1 MRVNRLRFF
10 YLGLLCGLRK
20 REIDLLTWAQ
30 VDFGKGVIRIEHT
43 EYFQPKSEDSTG
55 EIDLDAELLV
65 LLQGWKAQASG
76 AFVIESTRKPKHET
90 SRVNYRCEPHFET
103 LYSWLRKQGIT
114 ARKPLHE
121 LRKELGAILAST
133 QGIFA
138 AQSVLR
144 HAQISTTAAYY
155 TNKKKRISAGL
166 GVLLTTN
173 AVNVIEAD
181 FREQNSPSL
190 DTSRLA
196 KPQKG
201 T

>member
-1 MRVNRLRFF
+1 M
-10 YLGLLCGLRK
+10 
-20 REIDLLTWAQ
+20 
-30 VDFGKGVIRIEHT
+30 
-43 EYFQPKSEDSTG
+43 
-55 EIDLDAELLV
+55 
-65 LLQGWKAQASG
+65 LQGWKAQASG

-181 FREQNSPSL
+181 FREQNSASL
-190 DTSRLA
+190 NTSRLA
-196 KPQKG
+196 KLQKA